1 MTQRRKLRRRDALC
15 AACMGVFAY
24 AATMLVLSSLID
36 EPSWF
41 AVCHVAV
48 VLIAL
53 GVVHGT
59 LQDIATRS
67 DWTDAQRVSWRNWL
81 WSFNLF
87 AAAAYYWLHMRS
99 R

>member
-1 MTQRRKLRRRDALC
+1 
-15 AACMGVFAY
+15 MGVFAY